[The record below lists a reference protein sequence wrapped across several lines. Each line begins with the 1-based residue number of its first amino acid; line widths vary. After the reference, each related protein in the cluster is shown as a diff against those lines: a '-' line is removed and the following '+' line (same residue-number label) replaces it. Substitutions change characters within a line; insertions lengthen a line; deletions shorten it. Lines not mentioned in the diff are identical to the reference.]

1 MIDQQYLYKKQISDF
16 LSEHKTRFTPVNIQ
30 GKSGYS
36 TRLNKQDLN
45 VTLFMYYI

>member
-16 LSEHKTRFTPVNIQ
+16 LNEHKNRFTAVNIQ

-36 TRLNKQDLN
+36 TKLNKQESI
-45 VTLFMYYI
+45 TLFV